1 MCGRIRMDSFKC
13 APSKEQKIFIQT
25 NTEHILINLNQLT
38 KSILLE
44 LVKRK
49 SIIFHH
55 NNVRLHVSFG
65 GHTKMISTWLRS
77 FYSSNTFPK
86 ILNLCITI
94 YSGHYRFLTKSFD
107 SIEDC
112 KKASRRVLCWECSER
127 LGLWNSAIW
136 Q

>member
-1 MCGRIRMDSFKC
+1 MCSFQRTKNIDS
-13 APSKEQKIFIQT
+13 
-25 NTEHILINLNQLT
+25 NTEPILINLNQLT

-49 SIIFHH
+49 SMIFHL

-77 FYSSNTFPK
+77 FYSSNMFPK

-94 YSGHYRFLTKSFD
+94 YSGHYRFLMKSFD

-112 KKASRRVLCWECSER
+112 KKATRSSLLRVFWKTR
-127 LGLWNSAIW
+127 IMKFWHMAIDSGTKW
-136 Q
+136 